1 MATLQI
7 RFLGPGTI
15 CTDNG
20 AAITVR
26 ARKELA
32 VLVYLLLEQAQP
44 HSRES
49 LQALFWQDFDSQS
62 ARNNLRVVLSHLQ
75 ALLPAEQNHHKLL
88 LANRNHVTI
97 NPEGK
102 LWVDVLEFQ
111 RLIEKTQR
119 HDHASRSS
127 CSECQ
132 RALLAAVDLYAAEFL
147 AGFALND
154 CPAFE

>member
-127 CSECQ
+127 CSECL
-132 RALLAAVDLYAAEFL
+132 RALLAAGDLYAAEFL